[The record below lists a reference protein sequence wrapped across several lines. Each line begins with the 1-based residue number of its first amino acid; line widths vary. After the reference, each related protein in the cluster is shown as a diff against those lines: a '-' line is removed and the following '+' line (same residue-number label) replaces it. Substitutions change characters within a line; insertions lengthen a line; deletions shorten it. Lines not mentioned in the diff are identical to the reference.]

1 MLRFAFSSLIAHP
14 YFRELATSRA
24 IGIKKGNDDV
34 CLVDTECCRQ
44 FVQCQ
49 LCTAIATHSDP
60 KVTLSQEAVTPSAQP
75 LFKAW
80 LLERAIQSIRCS
92 RASRH
97 YGRLQV
103 PDAGLIRERLE
114 ADCTPYAVHGD
125 GVQVSSVSQY
135 GSTGV
140 PAQ

>member
-1 MLRFAFSSLIAHP
+1 MKSQGIPATNTIIHGRVTLFHKDAVASL
-14 YFRELATSRA
+14 
-24 IGIKKGNDDV
+24 
-34 CLVDTECCRQ
+34 
-44 FVQCQ
+44 CQ
-49 LCTAIATHSDP
+49 ICTAIATHSDP